1 MQRLFDIV
9 RYFKEYFVFAILIL
23 ISLSLLSL
31 NDNRQVRAVRSYTVG
46 AIGILQ
52 STVSLFPNIFR
63 LQEENQILRQLN
75 VNLTD
80 EVSRLREA
88 RLENMRLRSLL
99 KLKERSPFH
108 LFPADVVGKNLQLMH
123 NTITLDVGAS
133 DSVKPDMPVISYTG
147 LVGCIIAVSSNFS
160 ICQIIPNKDFRASGL
175 IQRSRVDCIVTWSGG
190 SSIHLKNISKK
201 QDVKIGDVVVT
212 SGYSILY
219 PRDIVVGTVISVVET
234 PGSLFKDVEAS
245 IGTDFSTLEQ
255 VFVIMEVPNPE
266 RTELEQKAAGNR

>member
-1 MQRLFDIV
+1 MHRLFDII

-23 ISLSLLSL
+23 ISLSLLSM
-31 NDNRQVRAVRSYTVG
+31 NDNRQIRSIRSYT
-46 AIGILQ
+46 IGGIGVLQ
-52 STVSLFPNIFR
+52 NTLSLFPNVFR

-88 RLENMRLRSLL
+88 RLENMRLRTLL
-99 KLKERSPFH
+99 KLKEHSPFH

-123 NTITLDVGAS
+123 NTITLNVGES
-133 DSVKPDMPVISYTG
+133 DSVKPDMPVISHAG
-147 LVGCIIAVSSNFS
+147 LVGRIIAVSGHFS
-160 ICQIIPNKDFRASGL
+160 ICQIIPNKDFRASGI

-190 SSIHLKNISKK
+190 SMIHLKNISKK
-201 QDVKIGDVVVT
+201 QDVKVGDVIVT

-219 PRDIVVGTVISVVET
+219 PRDIVVGTVTSVSES

-245 IGTDFSTLEQ
+245 INTDFGTLEQ
-255 VFVIMEVPNPE
+255 VFIIMETPNPE
-266 RTELEQKAAGNR
+266 RLELEQKAAGAR